1 MTASEWTVQTCKGSE
16 KLMGKRFDSQMK
28 SGPKSK
34 FIKSVYYWSKLGG
47 HSPAHTPLSGC
58 STSTGGFP
66 SYMPSPLRSPIW
78 FFTFLLPRKDIPWH
92 RCQNQCAGCPVPG
105 HPSSLYL
112 LSRSQV
118 LTRVWLTTESF
129 RDTEQVN
136 NVAQLF
142 REDFFLRKRLITK
155 PKQGSQQNFNSTQQ
169 ISVYNLSTL
178 HLHKRLYS
186 IQGPWQAHLQV
197 DSNAGCP
204 QSDISRFQGTVI
216 TTQKSQKTQT
226 QL

>member
-1 MTASEWTVQTCKGSE
+1 MLNQHWWVPILHA
-16 KLMGKRFDSQMK
+16 
-28 SGPKSK
+28 
-34 FIKSVYYWSKLGG
+34 
-47 HSPAHTPLSGC
+47 LSFEV
-58 STSTGGFP
+58 SHMLP
-66 SYMPSPLRSPIW
+66 RW
-78 FFTFLLPRKDIPWH
+78 FFTFLLPRKDISWH
-92 RCQNQCAGCPVPG
+92 RCQNQCAGCPVPR
-105 HPSSLYL
+105 HPSSSYL
-112 LSRSQV
+112 LSRSQA

-142 REDFFLRKRLITK
+142 CEDFFLRKRLITK

-169 ISVYNLSTL
+169 ISVYNLSPL

-197 DSNAGCP
+197 HSNAGCS
-204 QSDISRFQGTVI
+204 QSDISRIQDTVI